1 MKILNFKSEKDAE
14 NKVVE
19 LTQRCLAFVT
29 TGRTQL
35 IIK

>member
-14 NKVVE
+14 YKVVE
-19 LTQRCLAFVT
+19 LTQQGLSFVT

-35 IIK
+35 IVK